1 MKERNIILE
10 GKLKSWLLS
19 VDIEKLAA
27 KQQGQLILG
36 LEKLYQATGD
46 ADYHTFAKKAVD
58 NLVAEDGTY
67 AKAEGSLSD
76 NLFGNALFAVR
87 AMDTVY
93 NPQDTAAEK
102 TEKAILKQEK
112 VMTSGA
118 RFDATE
124 TCAGTFSTKL
134 SDAYLTQP
142 FYMNYETKFGGKE
155 QYNDIIAQFNILQE
169 KAYPSV
175 KNELGNAAAD
185 LEMAAYAAA
194 AVDTMEVMEQPLYEI
209 FDRLRQILKQA
220 VSAMNDKSLEA
231 FAKETKEVQEAGL
244 FYAYA
249 VLKGCRMK
257 ALITEKYEKAA
268 LDILEAAEAKAQ
280 EDDVFGADTAY
291 TAVLVTAYAES
302 LRNREYQDY
311 GRTKGGALWS

>member
-93 NPQDTAAEK
+93 NLQDTAAEK

-142 FYMNYETKFGGKE
+142 FYMNYETKLGGKE

-175 KNELGNAAAD
+175 ENELGNATAD
-185 LEMAAYAAA
+185 LETAA

-220 VSAMNDKSLEA
+220 VAAMNTKSLDT
-231 FAKETKEVQEAGL
+231 FAKEAQEAGL

>member
-175 KNELGNAAAD
+175 ENELGNAAAD

-209 FDRLRQILKQA
+209 FDRLRQILKQVVA
-220 VSAMNDKSLEA
+220 AMNTKSLDT
-231 FAKETKEVQEAGL
+231 FAKEAREAGL

-257 ALITEKYEKAA
+257 ALITE
-268 LDILEAAEAKAQ
+268 
-280 EDDVFGADTAY
+280 
-291 TAVLVTAYAES
+291 
-302 LRNREYQDY
+302 
-311 GRTKGGALWS
+311 

>member
-10 GKLKSWLLS
+10 GKLKSWLLT
-19 VDIEKLAA
+19 VDVEKLAA

-102 TEKAILKQEK
+102 TEKAILKQKK

-169 KAYPSV
+169 KAYPFV
-175 KNELGNAAAD
+175 ENELGNAAAD
-185 LEMAAYAAA
+185 LEM

-220 VSAMNDKSLEA
+220 VAAMNTKSLDT
-231 FAKETKEVQEAGL
+231 FAKEAQEAGL

-280 EDDVFGADTAY
+280 EDDAFGADTAY

>member
-93 NPQDTAAEK
+93 NLQDTAAEK
-102 TEKAILKQEK
+102 TEKAKKTSWFKGLKAEFKKIIWPDKKTLAKQTVAVTVCSVIL
-112 VMTSGA
+112 GA
-118 RFDATE
+118 V
-124 TCAGTFSTKL
+124 
-134 SDAYLTQP
+134 
-142 FYMNYETKFGGKE
+142 
-155 QYNDIIAQFNILQE
+155 IAVVDVV
-169 KAYPSV
+169 V
-175 KNELGNAAAD
+175 KYGID
-185 LEMAAYAAA
+185 
-194 AVDTMEVMEQPLYEI
+194 
-209 FDRLRQILKQA
+209 F
-220 VSAMNDKSLEA
+220 
-231 FAKETKEVQEAGL
+231 
-244 FYAYA
+244 
-249 VLKGCRMK
+249 
-257 ALITEKYEKAA
+257 
-268 LDILEAAEAKAQ
+268 
-280 EDDVFGADTAY
+280 
-291 TAVLVTAYAES
+291 LV
-302 LRNREYQDY
+302 
-311 GRTKGGALWS
+311 K

>member
-155 QYNDIIAQFNILQE
+155 QYNDVIAQFNILQE

-175 KNELGNAAAD
+175 ENELGNATAD

-209 FDRLRQILKQA
+209 FDRL
-220 VSAMNDKSLEA
+220 SA
-231 FAKETKEVQEAGL
+231 
-244 FYAYA
+244 
-249 VLKGCRMK
+249 
-257 ALITEKYEKAA
+257 
-268 LDILEAAEAKAQ
+268 
-280 EDDVFGADTAY
+280 
-291 TAVLVTAYAES
+291 
-302 LRNREYQDY
+302 
-311 GRTKGGALWS
+311 GRYLL

>member
-134 SDAYLTQP
+134 SDAYL
-142 FYMNYETKFGGKE
+142 NYETKFGGKE

-175 KNELGNAAAD
+175 ENELGNAAAD

-220 VSAMNDKSLEA
+220 VAAMNTKSLDT
-231 FAKETKEVQEAGL
+231 FAKEAREAGL

>member
-112 VMTSGA
+112 G
-118 RFDATE
+118 
-124 TCAGTFSTKL
+124 
-134 SDAYLTQP
+134 
-142 FYMNYETKFGGKE
+142 
-155 QYNDIIAQFNILQE
+155 
-169 KAYPSV
+169 
-175 KNELGNAAAD
+175 
-185 LEMAAYAAA
+185 
-194 AVDTMEVMEQPLYEI
+194 
-209 FDRLRQILKQA
+209 
-220 VSAMNDKSLEA
+220 
-231 FAKETKEVQEAGL
+231 
-244 FYAYA
+244 
-249 VLKGCRMK
+249 
-257 ALITEKYEKAA
+257 
-268 LDILEAAEAKAQ
+268 
-280 EDDVFGADTAY
+280 DDFRCTI
-291 TAVLVTAYAES
+291 
-302 LRNREYQDY
+302 
-311 GRTKGGALWS
+311 

>member
-134 SDAYLTQP
+134 SDAYLTQNLAEKNSTMISLRSLT
-142 FYMNYETKFGGKE
+142 FYRRRHIRLWKMNWET
-155 QYNDIIAQFNILQE
+155 
-169 KAYPSV
+169 
-175 KNELGNAAAD
+175 
-185 LEMAAYAAA
+185 
-194 AVDTMEVMEQPLYEI
+194 
-209 FDRLRQILKQA
+209 LRQTLKWQ
-220 VSAMNDKSLEA
+220 
-231 FAKETKEVQEAGL
+231 
-244 FYAYA
+244 
-249 VLKGCRMK
+249 
-257 ALITEKYEKAA
+257 
-268 LDILEAAEAKAQ
+268 
-280 EDDVFGADTAY
+280 
-291 TAVLVTAYAES
+291 
-302 LRNREYQDY
+302 
-311 GRTKGGALWS
+311 RTQQRQ

>member
-194 AVDTMEVMEQPLYEI
+194 SVDTMEVMEQPLYEI

-220 VSAMNDKSLEA
+220 VAAMNTKSLDT
-231 FAKETKEVQEAGL
+231 FAKEAQEAGL

>member
-19 VDIEKLAA
+19 VDIEKLAV

-102 TEKAILKQEK
+102 TEKAF
-112 VMTSGA
+112 
-118 RFDATE
+118 R
-124 TCAGTFSTKL
+124 
-134 SDAYLTQP
+134 
-142 FYMNYETKFGGKE
+142 
-155 QYNDIIAQFNILQE
+155 
-169 KAYPSV
+169 
-175 KNELGNAAAD
+175 
-185 LEMAAYAAA
+185 
-194 AVDTMEVMEQPLYEI
+194 
-209 FDRLRQILKQA
+209 R
-220 VSAMNDKSLEA
+220 
-231 FAKETKEVQEAGL
+231 
-244 FYAYA
+244 
-249 VLKGCRMK
+249 
-257 ALITEKYEKAA
+257 
-268 LDILEAAEAKAQ
+268 
-280 EDDVFGADTAY
+280 
-291 TAVLVTAYAES
+291 
-302 LRNREYQDY
+302 
-311 GRTKGGALWS
+311 